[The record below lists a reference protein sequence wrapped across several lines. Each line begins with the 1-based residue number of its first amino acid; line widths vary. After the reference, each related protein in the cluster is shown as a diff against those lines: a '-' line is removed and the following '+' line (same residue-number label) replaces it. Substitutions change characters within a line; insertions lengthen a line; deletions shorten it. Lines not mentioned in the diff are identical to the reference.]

1 MRKTGTP
8 GISAN
13 RSRPD
18 ADDPGG
24 AHPRPLREL
33 AQAGAASMPRGVDG
47 EILIRAITDDSQV
60 VRPGSLFVALSGTRT
75 DGHAF
80 AREAQERGAIAVVA
94 EPPCPE
100 GIGIPCLRVDDARK
114 ALARMAAAW
123 HGRPADRLRLAGITG
138 TVGKTSVLAMMEAVL
153 RESGVPVGAIGSL
166 GVSVEGDAE
175 PTGYTAPDPLLLHEG
190 LARIER
196 SGAGLVVM
204 EVTSHALVQ
213 ERVHG
218 LELALGVFT
227 NLLPLEHAEFHP
239 TFRAYVEAK
248 CRFFEHLPPGR
259 PIVYAY
265 DDLAVRRV
273 VRERALKPVGCGVGQ
288 RASVR
293 LEDLSIALDGT
304 RFTLNYRRPLP
315 RVDAAPLAPFRLP
328 LRLRPMGRANA
339 INAALAATAALSLG
353 ADPQAAARALA
364 AIPPPRRR
372 LELIH
377 DGAFRVLDDTVGHP
391 DSVSALFEVV
401 AALTARRLHAVF
413 GIRGKR
419 GATINRRMAEALVV
433 WLERHPLETLVITR
447 SADAADERNVVS
459 ARERAAFLAPLREA
473 GVRFEERETLDDAVP
488 LALQRAGDGDLV
500 MLLGAQ
506 GMDGAADRTRK
517 WLRENS

>member
-8 GISAN
+8 GIRAK
-13 RSRPD
+13 R
-18 ADDPGG
+18 
-24 AHPRPLREL
+24 PRPEADEPQIPPPRRLREL
-33 AQAGAASMPRGVDG
+33 AKAAGAPTPRGEDG
-47 EILIRAITDDSQV
+47 DILIHAITHDSRE
-60 VRPGSLFVALSGTRT
+60 VRPGSLFVALPGTRT

-80 AREAQERGAIAVVA
+80 AREAAERGAAAIVA
-94 EPPCPE
+94 EPPCPD
-100 GIGIPCLRVDDARK
+100 GTGIPCLSVDDARQ
-114 ALARMAAAW
+114 ALARLAAAW
-123 HGRPADRLRLAGITG
+123 HGHPADRLRMAGITG

-153 RESGVPVGAIGSL
+153 RESHVPMGTIGSL
-166 GVSVEGDAE
+166 GVSVEGDAQ
-175 PTGYTAPDPLLLHEG
+175 PTGFTAPDPLLLHEG

-248 CRFFEHLPPGR
+248 CRFFEHLPPGT

-273 VRERALKPVGCGVGQ
+273 VRDRELVPVGCGVGQ

-315 RVDAAPLAPFRLP
+315 RLDADPLPPFTLP

-339 INAALAATAALSLG
+339 VNAALAATAALCLG
-353 ADPQAAARALA
+353 ADPEATARALA
-364 AIPPPRRR
+364 AIPPPLRR

-401 AALTARRLHAVF
+401 AALPTRRLHGVF

-419 GATINRRMAEALVV
+419 GAKINRRMAEALVV
-433 WLERHPLETLVITR
+433 WLERHPLETLVVTR

-459 ARERAAFLAPLREA
+459 EREREAFLGPLRKA
-473 GVRFEERETLDDAVP
+473 GVKFEERDTLDEAVP
-488 LALQRAGDGDLV
+488 FALERAGEGDLV

-506 GMDGAADRTRK
+506 GMDGAAERVRI
-517 WLRENS
+517 WLRKHG